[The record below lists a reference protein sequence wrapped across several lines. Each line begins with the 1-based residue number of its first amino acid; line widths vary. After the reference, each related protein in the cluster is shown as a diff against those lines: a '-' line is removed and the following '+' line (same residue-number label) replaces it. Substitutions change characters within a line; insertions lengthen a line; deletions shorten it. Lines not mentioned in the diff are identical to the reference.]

1 MTLYYNLLYIV
12 NAYEADIAYDMFT
25 RYKNGEKTKEII
37 LCLSIS
43 LLRNGLEQKVQRK
56 ELNLK
61 QQKLCWKYV
70 MIAGY
75 R

>member
-12 NAYEADIAYDMFT
+12 NAYEADIVRDMFT
-25 RYKNGEKTKEII
+25 RYKNGEKAKEII